1 MKTKNYFLNAKNLL
15 IKKLS
20 IITTMLIKDFIKRS
34 EKSNNANNI
43 AQLKN
48 SNTIVNAR
56 PSMNFANSIMLSKK
70 VTALELKTSFLFVKK
85 ANKTAKIIDEM
96 FAMFSLIENSEVKI

>member
-1 MKTKNYFLNAKNLL
+1 
-15 IKKLS
+15 
-20 IITTMLIKDFIKRS
+20 
-34 EKSNNANNI
+34 
-43 AQLKN
+43 
-48 SNTIVNAR
+48 
-56 PSMNFANSIMLSKK
+56 MLSKK